1 MDYTVKGCMSWPIL
15 PARAVATISNPDW
28 TTRATSPS
36 SGRGSPRTQSAW
48 TTWTG
53 SAGQTGSAVRTA
65 PRRRPD
71 ATRWAGIVA
80 GAAGAE
86 LSVTSGTIFDKT
98 RIPLSVWFEVV
109 WLVTSSKTGVPAAH
123 LHRVLPISSYQ
134 SAWAMLARL
143 RQVMTSDQSALLS
156 GRVEVDETF
165 IGGPRPGV
173 RGRGALGKTL
183 VAGAIEITD
192 HGWGR
197 ARMGVI
203 EDATT
208 ASLKAFAAKTIATD
222 SVVVTDGLR
231 SYPPALHG
239 YEHEA
244 INVASSGRPAHES
257 LPAVHRLFAL
267 AKRTLEGTYQGAGTG
282 KHLPEYLDEFVFRF
296 NRRNSRH
303 RGLVF
308 LRLLERAVD
317 ASPVTYRDL
326 VRDSQP
332 KKTRPQGR
340 RGPRSRPSSLDQATS
355 PRPWRRTP

>member
-1 MDYTVKGCMSWPIL
+1 MADSTGARSGDDLEPGLDYPRDLAELRAWFPTDAECLDYLDWLRWPGGFCC
-15 PARAVATISNPDW
+15 PHCAST
-28 TTRATSPS
+28 
-36 SGRGSPRTQSAW
+36 
-48 TTWTG
+48 
-53 SAGQTGSAVRTA
+53 SAGRDTVGRYRCRGCW
-65 PRRRPD
+65 RR
-71 ATRWAGIVA
+71 V
-80 GAAGAE
+80 
-86 LSVTSGTIFDKT
+86 SVTSGTIFDKT